1 MSFEE
6 EPTESAEVERNK
18 IIHEMSLKPDV
29 TYEDRF
35 MHIAR
40 AGHDWSKPKNPKYPD
55 LNKHL
60 SLKLEKKKMIFAY
73 PKPIERPHTWR
84 EIKGF
89 E

>member
-1 MSFEE
+1 M
-6 EPTESAEVERNK
+6 PVESAEIETRK

-40 AGHDWSKPKNPKYPD
+40 QGHDWSKPKNLKYPD

-60 SLKLEKKKMIFAY
+60 SLKMEKKNLIFKY
-73 PKPIERPHTWR
+73 PKPIERPNTWK
-84 EIKGF
+84 EIPGF
-89 E
+89 NK